1 MSADSPFVLGITG
14 ATGMLFLHAFLKVA
28 REENISLHAI
38 ISQAGRRVL
47 ELESGVEAEALPGI
61 ERWFAADDFAATPS
75 SGSSCYRG
83 MVILPCTM
91 GTLAAVASGF
101 SINLIHRAA
110 AVALK
115 ERRRLVLAV
124 RETPLGRAHLQN
136 MLTAHDAGAII
147 CPTMPSY
154 YLKPASL
161 EEAAETWA
169 WRLLDQ
175 LDPELEIT
183 GRRRWK

>member
-1 MSADSPFVLGITG
+1 MSTDYPFVLGITG

-28 REENISLHAI
+28 REENICLHAV
-38 ISQAGRRVL
+38 ISEAGRQVL
-47 ELESGVEAEALPGI
+47 KMESGVEAEALPGI
-61 ERWFAADDFAATPS
+61 ERWFAADDFAAAPS
-75 SGSSCYRG
+75 SGSSRYRG

-91 GTLAAVASGF
+91 GTLAAVANGF
-101 SINLIHRAA
+101 SNNLIHRAA
-110 AVALK
+110 AVTLK

-124 RETPLGRAHLQN
+124 RETPFGRTHLQN

-161 EEAAETWA
+161 QEAAETWA

-183 GRRRWK
+183 GRRRWE